1 LPAGRPEGAE
11 IDKNIEKH
19 NKVIESL
26 FEKGK
31 LQAQEY
37 EEIGS
42 GGLGDAIKAF
52 KHKGDGRK
60 VIVKIQDE

>member
-1 LPAGRPEGAE
+1 
-11 IDKNIEKH
+11 
-19 NKVIESL
+19 L

-31 LQAQEY
+31 LFAQEH

-42 GGLGDAIKAF
+42 GGLEDAIKAF